1 MPSRSPRI
9 WIASEYTPLL
19 MVLPLIV
26 QRGIEMRFEYCC
38 KDMKEMLEECATVDI
53 DAGTVDVE
61 GWEFR
66 YCPFCGEKIEINVT
80 VKE

>member
-1 MPSRSPRI
+1 
-9 WIASEYTPLL
+9 
-19 MVLPLIV
+19 
-26 QRGIEMRFEYCC
+26 
-38 KDMKEMLEECATVDI
+38 MKEMLEECATVDI

-61 GWEFR
+61 EWEFR